1 MGKKIQVK
9 NIRTGIVSEMSES
22 HWNKIKD
29 EPLWRGVF
37 KPVDGK
43 NSCQKHLQKNA
54 GEFEGGGSAIGAK
67 KKYWLNFRC
76 FGKALKTKKPCT
88 STGLFVINLY
98 C

>member
-37 KPVDGK
+37 KPVK
-43 NSCQKHLQKNA
+43 ATEPPEVTELREIKKSSAKPKKEQNNEAEQTEQ
-54 GEFEGGGSAIGAK
+54 GE
-67 KKYWLNFRC
+67 
-76 FGKALKTKKPCT
+76 
-88 STGLFVINLY
+88 
-98 C
+98 

>member
-37 KPVDGK
+37 KPVE
-43 NSCQKHLQKNA
+43 A
-54 GEFEGGGSAIGAK
+54 TE
-67 KKYWLNFRC
+67 
-76 FGKALKTKKPCT
+76 PP
-88 STGLFVINLY
+88 
-98 C
+98 